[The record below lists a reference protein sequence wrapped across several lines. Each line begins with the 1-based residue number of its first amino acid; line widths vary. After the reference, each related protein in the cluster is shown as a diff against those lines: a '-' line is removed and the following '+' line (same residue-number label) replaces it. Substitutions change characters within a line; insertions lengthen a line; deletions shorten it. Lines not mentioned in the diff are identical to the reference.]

1 MILPNTVDVKDKVVV
16 SLEKQSDT
24 QTLELLQQ
32 YGYTFRR
39 PDEVVDF
46 LLRHSSL
53 LEILEKAPK
62 QIQRH
67 FGNGIISLV
76 LEAVKDPE
84 TEDDEELILF
94 IQTALPVDQAL
105 QKLDRLDDTW
115 WLETGSRTQGNLGM
129 NLEFV

>member
-1 MILPNTVDVKDKVVV
+1 MILPNTVDVKDEFVVP
-16 SLEKQSDT
+16 LEKQSDT

-39 PDEVVDF
+39 PEEVVDF

-53 LEILEKAPK
+53 LEILEKAPE

-67 FGNGIISLV
+67 FGDAISSLV

-94 IQTALPVDQAL
+94 IQTALPIDQAL
-105 QKLDRLDDTW
+105 QRLDRLDDTW